1 MTRPTVDPATLS
13 GASPAPTN
21 LWHGGVRYLINAT
34 LFEDDLCTPTFSDK
48 TEALRFALMLTTA
61 AGEAQDRL
69 MVLTGQH
76 RARPRI
82 GE

>member
-1 MTRPTVDPATLS
+1 MTRPAVDPATLT
-13 GASPAPTN
+13 GASPALTS
-21 LWHGGVRYLINAT
+21 LWHGGVRYLVNAT
-34 LFEDDLCTPTFSDK
+34 LFEPELSTPVFSDK
-48 TEALRFALMLTTA
+48 TEALRFALRLTAA